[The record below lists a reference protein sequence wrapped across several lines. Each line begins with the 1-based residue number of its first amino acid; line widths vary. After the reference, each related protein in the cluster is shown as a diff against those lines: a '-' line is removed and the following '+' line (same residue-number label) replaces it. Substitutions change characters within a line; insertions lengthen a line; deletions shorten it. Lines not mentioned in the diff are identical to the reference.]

1 MKFLEQQAYDTELK
15 RVARRLGLPRT
26 GNIEEAIIRYCHSQ
40 VAAWIKEHGQPIT
53 LSELSNLFATS
64 LSMGFE
70 EIHNEADL
78 EDLLKRIPP
87 KLEPIMARLQAE
99 FDEDTDAIIVRRNNQ
114 EPWENPFL
122 AVINCQDWHAF
133 RRFFTKWH
141 EIVHRLVEGQQ
152 LRFAFRHTRTYRPE
166 PEEILVDRI
175 TAVIAFY
182 PDIFQPV
189 FYEELHFAGRLT
201 FEVIDKTRNK
211 IAPDASREA
220 TILACLRCC
229 PCPVWF
235 VRSKIGYKRIEEQ
248 ILASP
253 QMSLIPDYDH
263 KPKAKLRVRE
273 AACSPVAGNSGIRI
287 HQNMRIPDNSII
299 TQAFQD
305 PLRLSH
311 TGSEQL
317 HTWQTSSSGPIG
329 HGVID
334 VEAIRVSEE
343 VWAFVHMRS
352 D

>member
-1 MKFLEQQAYDTELK
+1 MNFLEQQAYNNELK
-15 RVARRLGLPRT
+15 RVARRLGLPQT

-70 EIHNEADL
+70 EIHSKADL

-87 KLEPIMARLQAE
+87 KLEPIMVRLQAE
-99 FDEDTDAIIVRRNNQ
+99 FDEGTDAIIVRRNNQ
-114 EPWENPFL
+114 KPWEYPFL

-189 FYEELHFAGRLT
+189 FHEELHYAGRLT
-201 FEVIDKTRNK
+201 FEVVDKTRNK

-263 KPKAKLRVRE
+263 KPEAKLRVRE
-273 AACSPVAGNSGIRI
+273 AACNPVAGNLGIRI

-329 HGVID
+329 YGVIE
-334 VEAIRVSEE
+334 VEAIRVGEE
-343 VWAFVHMRS
+343 VWALVHMQS